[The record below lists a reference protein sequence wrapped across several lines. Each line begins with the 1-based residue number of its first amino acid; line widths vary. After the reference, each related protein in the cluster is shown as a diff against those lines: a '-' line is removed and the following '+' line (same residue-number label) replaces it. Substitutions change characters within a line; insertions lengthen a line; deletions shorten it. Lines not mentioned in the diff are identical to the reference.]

1 MQNTFMSAF
10 ISRKIFLST
19 TLSCHNRVAQIF
31 YISFTMKIC
40 NCFCWIQFTIMLKVT
55 PLCFI
60 IFCYTY
66 SSRGPYC

>member
-1 MQNTFMSAF
+1 
-10 ISRKIFLST
+10 
-19 TLSCHNRVAQIF
+19 
-31 YISFTMKIC
+31 
-40 NCFCWIQFTIMLKVT
+40 MLKVT